1 MVVVIGDMMFN
12 PYSEEKSREEE
23 LEGEI
28 LLNTLLLQAEE
39 ENGFRKVYERIEE
52 LKGNIEQAQK
62 ELIQIENE
70 KINGMKSR
78 RTKPSKWNWR

>member
-1 MVVVIGDMMFN
+1 MVVVIGDKMFN
-12 PYSEEKSREEE
+12 PYLEEKSREEE

-70 KINGMKSR
+70 KISGMKYR
-78 RTKPSKWNWR
+78 RTKPTRWNWR